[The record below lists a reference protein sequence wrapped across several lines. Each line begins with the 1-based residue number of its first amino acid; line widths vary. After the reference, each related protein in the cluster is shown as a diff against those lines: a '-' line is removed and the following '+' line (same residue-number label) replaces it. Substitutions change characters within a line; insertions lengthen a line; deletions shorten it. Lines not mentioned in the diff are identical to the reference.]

1 MLLRDGRYRRPID
14 HVRRDV
20 LQHLQR
26 DAVIQGNTITNLVG
40 GGWVH
45 AIGLEAN
52 TPGVLVTSNTIN
64 PLVSPSSDAVA
75 VWFEVNNSYATA
87 KVNQN
92 NFNVTIAA
100 YGIAVQ
106 LTIPG
111 TGDFIAQDG
120 SGMGEFQA
128 VLLGTLPLGT
138 PQNVTV
144 EGEVQSGPLERT
156 GAQPSAAPPRWT
168 WATEPCLCRTC
179 LSQLRSRRRGSG
191 WSSKRW
197 GWPPRPVPPGGSLTE
212 Q

>member
-1 MLLRDGRYRRPID
+1 MLLRDGRHRRVPE
-14 HVRRDV
+14 HAATRRGV
-20 LQHLQR
+20 LQQLQR
-26 DAVIQGNTITNLVG
+26 DADAVIQGNTITNLVG

-87 KVNQN
+87 TVNQN

-144 EGEVQSGPLERT
+144 EDEV
-156 GAQPSAAPPRWT
+156 
-168 WATEPCLCRTC
+168 
-179 LSQLRSRRRGSG
+179 LS
-191 WSSKRW
+191 SST
-197 GWPPRPVPPGGSLTE
+197 S
-212 Q
+212 QY

>member
-1 MLLRDGRYRRPID
+1 M
-14 HVRRDV
+14 
-20 LQHLQR
+20 
-26 DAVIQGNTITNLVG
+26 IQGNTITNLVG

-106 LTIPG
+106 PTIPG

-128 VLLGTLPLGT
+128 VLLGTSPLGT

-144 EGEVQSGPLERT
+144 EGEVQSGAV
-156 GAQPSAAPPRWT
+156 GADGSAT
-168 WATEPCLCRTC
+168 FSGTATVDMGDGTPAL
-179 LSQLRSRRRGSG
+179 
-191 WSSKRW
+191 
-197 GWPPRPVPPGGSLTE
+197 PDVPFTVTVSAGSLGLTLNGVALPTATLSAGSITVK
-212 Q
+212 

>member
-1 MLLRDGRYRRPID
+1 M
-14 HVRRDV
+14 
-20 LQHLQR
+20 
-26 DAVIQGNTITNLVG
+26 IQGNTITNLVG

-45 AIGLEAN
+45 AIGLESN
-52 TPGVLVTSNTIN
+52 TLGVLVTSNTIN

-106 LTIPG
+106 PTIPG

-128 VLLGTLPLGT
+128 VLLGPHPWG
-138 PQNVTV
+138 
-144 EGEVQSGPLERT
+144 
-156 GAQPSAAPPRWT
+156 
-168 WATEPCLCRTC
+168 
-179 LSQLRSRRRGSG
+179 RRRTS
-191 WSSKRW
+191 
-197 GWPPRPVPPGGSLTE
+197 P
-212 Q
+212 

>member
-75 VWFEVNNSYATA
+75 VWFQVNNSYATA

-92 NFNVTIAA
+92 NFKVTIAA

-106 LTIPG
+106 PTIPG

-120 SGMGEFQA
+120 SDMCEFHA
-128 VLLGTLPLGT
+128 VLLGTSPLGT
-138 PQNVTV
+138 PQTVTV
-144 EGEVQSGPLERT
+144 EDEVLSSSSSQYGDD
-156 GAQPSAAPPRWT
+156 AQR
-168 WATEPCLCRTC
+168 ENI
-179 LSQLRSRRRGSG
+179 
-191 WSSKRW
+191 
-197 GWPPRPVPPGGSLTE
+197 
-212 Q
+212 

>member
-1 MLLRDGRYRRPID
+1 MLLREGRYRRPVE
-14 HVRRDV
+14 HGRRDV

-26 DAVIQGNTITNLVG
+26 DADAVIQGNTITNLVG

-120 SGMGEFQA
+120 SGMGEFQGCA
-128 VLLGTLPLGT
+128 PRHLT
-138 PQNVTV
+138 P
-144 EGEVQSGPLERT
+144 GYAAERH
-156 GAQPSAAPPRWT
+156 
-168 WATEPCLCRTC
+168 
-179 LSQLRSRRRGSG
+179 RRR
-191 WSSKRW
+191 
-197 GWPPRPVPPGGSLTE
+197 
-212 Q
+212 